1 MTKQNSEVGDVSS
14 ALSGSVIRGFQD
26 FYHDVG
32 PGQSE
37 KVYANGM
44 CVALQYLGIRYERE
58 VRYPVI
64 YRGVEIGLYKADF
77 VIEGTLL
84 VELKA
89 AASIGKE
96 HIRQVLY
103 YLRASKLKLGLIL
116 NFGPSPTIKRVV
128 L

>member
-1 MTKQNSEVGDVSS
+1 M
-14 ALSGSVIRGFQD
+14 
-26 FYHDVG
+26 
-32 PGQSE
+32 
-37 KVYANGM
+37 
-44 CVALQYLGIRYERE
+44 
-58 VRYPVI
+58 I

-89 AASIGKE
+89 ADSIGKE

-116 NFGPSPTIKRVV
+116 NFGPTPTIKRVV